1 MGIKTTAVFDFDGT
15 IVSKDTGYEFYKWL
29 IRKSLIRTFSLF
41 AALPV
46 IAPLM
51 LFPTTLKRG
60 LNIACFIATV
70 GQTQSLFTLRKAFIA
85 HYFGPVNAVAFT
97 AALEQIV
104 RHQERGEKVLIISG
118 CPLWLLA
125 GVTKHIGIRGAK
137 LIGSRQKIVMGAVVM
152 QDHCFSSNK
161 INMAREAGQTLTTW
175 HTGYSDSTADIPF
188 LNHCQQAMLINVD
201 PVPSRSFEKQ
211 LTVPSHH
218 LVWK

>member
-1 MGIKTTAVFDFDGT
+1 MGIETTAVFDFDGT

-29 IRKSLIRTFSLF
+29 IRRSFFRTFF
-41 AALPV
+41 VVAALPV
-46 IAPLM
+46 IIPLM
-51 LFPTTLKRG
+51 LFPATLKRG

-70 GQTQSLFTLRKAFIA
+70 GQTESLFALRKAFID
-85 HYFGPVNAVAFT
+85 HYFNRVDAVAYP
-97 AALEQIV
+97 AALARIV
-104 RHQERGEKVLIISG
+104 QHQDQGENVLIISG

-125 GVTKHIGIRGAK
+125 GVTKHIGVRGVK

-161 INMAREAGQTLTTW
+161 INMALEAGQTLASW

-188 LNHCQQAMLINVD
+188 LNHCQQAMLINVA
-201 PVPSRSFEKQ
+201 PAPGRSFEKK
-211 LTVPSHH
+211 LTVPSKH

>member
-29 IRKSLIRTFSLF
+29 IRKSFARTFFLF
-41 AALPV
+41 TALPV

-70 GQTQSLFTLRKAFIA
+70 GQTQSLFALRKAFIV
-85 HYFGPVNAVAFT
+85 HYFSHAEAVAFP
-97 AALEQIV
+97 AALEQIS
-104 RHQERGEKVLIISG
+104 RHQERGENVLIISG

-125 GVTKHIGIRGAK
+125 GVTKHIGIRGVK
-137 LIGSRQKIVMGAVVM
+137 LIGSRQKIVMGAVLM
-152 QDHCFSSNK
+152 QDHCYSSNK
-161 INMAREAGQTLTTW
+161 INMAQKAGQTLTTW

-188 LNHCQQAMLINVD
+188 LNHCQQAVLINVE
-201 PVPSRSFEKQ
+201 PAPSRSFEKR
-211 LTVPSHH
+211 LTVPSKH